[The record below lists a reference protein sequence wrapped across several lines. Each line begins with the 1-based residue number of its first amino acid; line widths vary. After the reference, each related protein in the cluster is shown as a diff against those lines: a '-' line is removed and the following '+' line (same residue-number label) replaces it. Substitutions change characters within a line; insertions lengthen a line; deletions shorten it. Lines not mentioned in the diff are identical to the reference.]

1 METHEIWSVFKTA
14 YIFIFLYWF
23 ILFIKFILFHFF
35 FIFFFAV
42 QVWVSYFDYH
52 QSKNFPYH
60 LEMRFSAARWSEKKT
75 KKNKERYRFLD

>member
-1 METHEIWSVFKTA
+1 MKYGQCLKQHTFLYFFTGLFYLSNLF
-14 YIFIFLYWF
+14 YFIFF
-23 ILFIKFILFHFF
+23 LF
-35 FIFFFAV
+35 FFFAV